1 MVEGFKASYD
11 KGLAKAFS
19 QQSAQLR
26 KMTKKETTYSNAG
39 KGDKSRISNHKKYS
53 DNWEKIFGKGK
64 KNEKT
69 IDDIRG
75 GRKARDEV
83 SDR

>member
-1 MVEGFKASYD
+1 
-11 KGLAKAFS
+11 
-19 QQSAQLR
+19 
-26 KMTKKETTYSNAG
+26 MTKKQTTYSNAG

-64 KNEKT
+64 NNEKT

-75 GRKARDEV
+75 GRKARNEV